1 MCARYSLHQSNAL
14 IADLFDLQW
23 EPELQPRYNIAPT
36 TQVPAV
42 IEKDGKRELDFFK
55 WGLVPSWAKD
65 PSVGVKM
72 INARSETASEKPSF
86 RSAFKHRRCLIVA
99 DGFFEWHTENGKK
112 QPYYLSMKDG
122 KPFAFAGL
130 WETWRP
136 VDDNDQELRTCTI
149 LTCGPNTLLKPI
161 HDRMPVIL
169 PPESYDTWLDPE
181 FDQIDAL
188 NALMVPFDAATM
200 QMYPVTTKVGNP
212 RYDSAE
218 NVVPV
223 KSS

>member
-23 EPELQPRYNIAPT
+23 EPELQPRYNIAPS

-42 IEKDGKRELDFFK
+42 IEKDGKRVLDFFK

-99 DGFFEWHTENGKK
+99 NGFFEWHTENGRK
-112 QPYYLSMKDG
+112 QPYYLSMIDG

-130 WETWRP
+130 WEHWWP
-136 VDDNDQELRTCTI
+136 EGDQKDELRTCTI
-149 LTCGPNTLLKPI
+149 LTCGPNALLKPI

-169 PPESYDTWLDPE
+169 PPASYETWLDPE
-181 FDQIDAL
+181 FDQIEAL
-188 NALMVPFDAATM
+188 NSLMAPYDAAAM

-218 NVVPV
+218 NVVPLR
-223 KSS
+223 S

>member
-23 EPELQPRYNIAPT
+23 EPELQPRYNIAPS

-42 IEKDGKRELDFFK
+42 IEKDGKRVLDFFK

-99 DGFFEWHTENGKK
+99 NGFFEWHTENGRK
-112 QPYYLSMKDG
+112 QPYYLSMIDG

-130 WETWRP
+130 WEHWWP
-136 VDDNDQELRTCTI
+136 EGDQKDELRTCTI
-149 LTCGPNTLLKPI
+149 LTCGPNALLKPI

-169 PPESYDTWLDPE
+169 PRASYETWLDPE
-181 FDQIDAL
+181 FDQIEAL
-188 NALMVPFDAATM
+188 NSLMAPYDAAAM

-218 NVVPV
+218 NVVPLR
-223 KSS
+223 S